1 MNDSIL
7 KESMQLTANNVRLIL
22 TEKVTAD
29 ITYKY
34 DIKRDLLIFTLT
46 NPRVNEPFTYRV
58 RSFSTIIYH
67 GGNSRMIADSIM
79 RKYTFY
85 VKRLFFK

>member
-22 TEKVTAD
+22 SRKVTAD

-34 DIKRDLLIFTLT
+34 DIKRDLLVFTLT

-58 RSFSTIIYH
+58 HNFSTIIYN
-67 GGNSRMIADSIM
+67 GGNSRMIADSII

>member
-22 TEKVTAD
+22 SKKVTAD

-34 DIKRDLLIFTLT
+34 DISRDQLDFKLT
-46 NPRVNEPFTYRV
+46 NPKMNEPFTYRV
-58 RSFSTIIYH
+58 RNFSAIIYN